1 MKIFICSNVL
11 IISQFHPNMEEVA
24 FKELAMLY
32 EQMTAEQKLKQE
44 FNKASTRLKEL
55 EREWN
60 LLLSKGNS
68 EAFCIEIWKNNG
80 LLKEYEEI
88 KTILEVNCKNQDD
101 QIKAIA
107 EKRTMLAAKID
118 MSEPIAKNIEPIHR
132 VKFLVRIFVSFSFN
146 SNFAKQYTD
155 VSGQTRMR
163 SARPVL
169 NFSALEDK
177 VNSFFPEQMK
187 FRIRHGQN
195 VIGSDEELF
204 FAYGM
209 AHVILIRINT
219 FFSIKRITCLKVT
232 QRKTASFSLLTSL
245 EIINRKNGKSKKSR
259 MTSLITTLAMSGVR
273 QRFCGLKQ
281 VQISLAGETG
291 DK

>member
-1 MKIFICSNVL
+1 MKIFIFSNVF
-11 IISQFHPNMEEVA
+11 IILQFHPNMEEVA

-55 EREWN
+55 EQEWN

-68 EAFCIEIWKNNG
+68 EASCIEIWKNNG
-80 LLKEYEEI
+80 LLREYEEI

-107 EKRTMLAAKID
+107 EKRTILAAKID
-118 MSEPIAKNIEPIHR
+118 MSEPIAENIEPIHR
-132 VKFLVRIFVSFSFN
+132 VKFLVRIFVSFSFH

-169 NFSALEDK
+169 NFSALQDK
-177 VNSFFPEQMK
+177 VNSFFPEQMQ

-209 AHVILIRINT
+209 T
-219 FFSIKRITCLKVT
+219 
-232 QRKTASFSLLTSL
+232 
-245 EIINRKNGKSKKSR
+245 
-259 MTSLITTLAMSGVR
+259 
-273 QRFCGLKQ
+273 
-281 VQISLAGETG
+281 
-291 DK
+291 